1 MHNSRPVQAGVAL
14 PPAECLHSP
23 HATDCAHSFA
33 GWRQVQTPFLLLDAD
48 RIESNVLAVQRAF
61 GLLSP
66 HIFYS
71 MKANP
76 EPIVVEVLDRLGAGF
91 DVASINEVRRL
102 QAAGVAAD
110 RAIFS
115 SPIKVPAHI
124 SEAFALGV
132 DRFAFDSETEL
143 DKLAQHAPGSRVI
156 LRLEVPAKGSRWPL
170 AGKFGVPSDEATAL
184 LVRAGELGLRPHGVT
199 FHVGSQCLRPES
211 WADAIEICRGVWADA
226 AAAGITLE
234 LLNLGGGLPKR
245 YSEDVPDLDTIG
257 SHAVQAIIAA
267 KFGPGVQYAIEP
279 GRFITADAGSLTA
292 TVIGKAVRH
301 GRPWVYV
308 DLSIYSGLLEVIGG
322 WEYPVVT
329 ERDGAPRQLTT
340 LAGPTCDSTD
350 VLMKD
355 IELPDLEVGDR
366 ITLLQAGAYTVG
378 YRHYNGFD
386 FPTVQVTGAGRH
398 GAADATASRQPAL
411 TQ

>member
-1 MHNSRPVQAGVAL
+1 MIASSGDCSPLASA
-14 PPAECLHSP
+14 SP
-23 HATDCAHSFA
+23 HCRHTLAEWAS
-33 GWRQVQTPFLLLDAD
+33 VETPFLLLDAD
-48 RIESNVLAVQRAF
+48 RIEANVSAVRRAF

-76 EPIVVEVLDRLGAGF
+76 EPVVVETLDRMGAGF
-91 DVASINEVRRL
+91 DVASIAEIRRL
-102 QAAGVAAD
+102 RDAGVSPD

-115 SPIKVPAHI
+115 SPIKIPSHI
-124 SEAFALGV
+124 AEAFALGV

-143 DKLAQHAPGSRVI
+143 EKLAEHAPGSRVI

-170 AGKFGVPSDEATAL
+170 AGKFGVPAEDATAL
-184 LVRAGELGLRPHGVT
+184 LVRARDHGLRPHGLT

-211 WADAIEICRGVWADA
+211 WSDAIEICRGVWADA
-226 AAAGITLE
+226 AAEGIALE
-234 LLNLGGGLPKR
+234 LLNLGGGLPKH
-245 YSEDVPDLDTIG
+245 YSEDVPDLTTIG
-257 SHAVQAIIAA
+257 RHAVQAIIDAQ
-267 KFGPGVQYAIEP
+267 FGPGVTYAIEP
-279 GRFITADAGSLTA
+279 GRFVTADAGALTA

-329 ERDGAPRQLTT
+329 ERDGAPRQMTT

-350 VLMKD
+350 VLMRD
-355 IELPDLEVGDR
+355 IELPDLQVGDR
-366 ITLLQAGAYTVG
+366 IMLLQAGAYTVG
-378 YRHYNGFD
+378 YREYNGFA
-386 FPTVQVTGAGRH
+386 FPSVQVTH
-398 GAADATASRQPAL
+398 GDAEVAVAQVPAL
-411 TQ
+411 AS

>member
-1 MHNSRPVQAGVAL
+1 MYHQRVSDRSVEAL
-14 PPAECLHSP
+14 SDEC
-23 HATDCAHSFA
+23 SFA
-33 GWRQVQTPFLLLDAD
+33 TSPFCRHAIGEWSGLETPFLLLDAD
-48 RIESNVLAVQRAF
+48 RIAANVEAVRRAF

-66 HIFYS
+66 QIFYS

-102 QAAGVAAD
+102 REAGVSAD

-115 SPIKVPAHI
+115 SPIKIPAHI
-124 SEAFALGV
+124 AEAYALGV

-143 DKLAQHAPGSRVI
+143 EKLARYAPGSRVV
-156 LRLEVPAKGSRWPL
+156 LRLEVPSKGSRWPL
-170 AGKFGVPSDEATAL
+170 AGKFGVPAPEGARMLAL
-184 LVRAGELGLRPHGVT
+184 ARDYGLLPHGLT

-211 WADAIEICRGVWADA
+211 WSDAIDVCRAVWADA
-226 AAAGITLE
+226 ASMGMSLE

-245 YSEDVPDLDTIG
+245 YSEDVPDLATIG
-257 SHAVQAIIAA
+257 AHAVRSIVEAN
-267 KFGPGVQYAIEP
+267 FGPGVTYAIEP
-279 GRFITADAGSLTA
+279 GRFITADAGALTA

-322 WEYPVVT
+322 WEYPVIT
-329 ERDGAPRQLTT
+329 ERDGAPTQLST

-350 VLMKD
+350 ILMPD
-355 IELPDLEVGDR
+355 VELPELEVGDR
-366 ITLLQAGAYTVG
+366 IMLLQAGAYTVG
-378 YRHYNGFD
+378 YREYNGFA
-386 FPTVQVTGAGRH
+386 FPEVQVTGD
-398 GAADATASRQPAL
+398 GARGSSRSAL
-411 TQ
+411 VAVAV

>member
-1 MHNSRPVQAGVAL
+1 MPENSPALLGGVLLNSGDCTHAMTS
-14 PPAECLHSP
+14 SP
-23 HATDCAHSFA
+23 HCRHSFDD
-33 GWRQVQTPFLLLDAD
+33 WRHLESPFLLLDAD
-48 RIESNVLAVQRAF
+48 RIEANVRAVQRAF

-76 EPIVVEVLDRLGAGF
+76 EPIVVETLDRLGAGF
-91 DVASINEVRRL
+91 DVASLTEIRHLV
-102 QAAGVAAD
+102 AAGVSPE

-132 DRFAFDSETEL
+132 DRFAFDSTTEL
-143 DKLAQHAPGSRVI
+143 EKLAERAPGSRVV

-170 AGKFGVPSDEATAL
+170 AGKFGVPAAEAVPL
-184 LVRAGELGLRPHGVT
+184 LVRARELGLRPYGVT

-211 WADAIEICRGVWADA
+211 WADAIAICRGVWADA
-226 AAAGITLE
+226 AAMGIELE

-245 YSEDVPDLDTIG
+245 YSEDVPSLDTIG
-257 SHAVQAIIAA
+257 QHATQAIIDA
-267 KFGPGVQYAIEP
+267 KFGHGVTYAIEP
-279 GRFITADAGSLTA
+279 GRFITADAGTLTA

-329 ERDGAPRQLTT
+329 ERDDEPFQMTT

-350 VLMKD
+350 VLMRD
-355 IELPDLEVGDR
+355 IELPDLQVGDR
-366 ITLLQAGAYTVG
+366 IMLLQAGAYTVG
-378 YRHYNGFD
+378 YRQYNGFA
-386 FPTVQVTGAGRH
+386 FPEVQVTGGVN
-398 GAADATASRQPAL
+398 TPAHVEPAPVAL
-411 TQ
+411 R

>member
-1 MHNSRPVQAGVAL
+1 MHNSRPAKAAGSPLADCMHL
-14 PPAECLHSP
+14 PHPS
-23 HATDCAHSFA
+23 DCAHSFE
-33 GWRQVQTPFLLLDAD
+33 GWREVQTPFLVLDAA
-48 RIESNVLAVQRAF
+48 RIEANVLAVRRAF

-66 HIFYS
+66 QLFYS

-76 EPIVVEVLDRLGAGF
+76 EPIVVDVLDRLGAGF

-102 QAAGVAAD
+102 QAAGVSAH

-115 SPIKVPAHI
+115 SPIKVPEHI
-124 SEAFALGV
+124 AEAFALGV
-132 DRFAFDSETEL
+132 DRFAFDSTTEL
-143 DKLAQHAPGSRVI
+143 DKLARLAPGSRVV
-156 LRLEVPAKGSRWPL
+156 LRLEVPARGSRWPL
-170 AGKFGVPSDEATAL
+170 AGKFGAPASEATAL
-184 LVRAGELGLRPHGVT
+184 FLRARELGLRPHGVT

-226 AAAGITLE
+226 ADAGIQLE

-257 SHAVQAIIAA
+257 QHAVQAIVEA
-267 KFGPGVQYAIEP
+267 KFGPGVTYAIEP
-279 GRFITADAGSLTA
+279 GRFVTADAGALTA
-292 TVIGKAVRH
+292 TVIGKAVRQ

-308 DLSIYSGLLEVIGG
+308 DLSVYSGLLEVVGG
-322 WEYPVVT
+322 WEYPVIT
-329 ERDGAPRQLTT
+329 ERDDEPRQMTT

-378 YRHYNGFD
+378 YQQYNGFE
-386 FPTVQVTGAGRH
+386 FPSVQVTGVSRIPAS
-398 GAADATASRQPAL
+398 TTSSRQPAL
-411 TQ
+411 AQ